1 MAMLNELCSEN
12 GRDERNERA
21 RRRRKKE
28 LSREFAIQRRE
39 STPNA
44 NDKGRKATQWQKAS
58 QNRTS
63 WPNINATVSLK
74 EGEGGR
80 EGAESISEPDL
91 RSDGWTDDVAT
102 SVSCYGPNDLE
113 IPLARGFLGMERERE
128 RKGRREMAWHASLGV
143 AVPTSTYKA
152 VILSSRRDGD

>member
-63 WPNINATVSLK
+63 WTNINATVSLK
-74 EGEGGR
+74 EGREGGR
-80 EGAESISEPDL
+80 EGAENISEPDL
-91 RSDGWTDDVAT
+91 RTDGRASGRTDDVAT
-102 SVSCYGPNDLE
+102 SVSCYGSNDLE

-128 RKGRREMAWHASLGV
+128 RGRDGERWHGMLRSAWQFQQ
-143 AVPTSTYKA
+143 VPT
-152 VILSSRRDGD
+152 RQ